1 MDSKRIVQSE
11 VSAEKASKIFSHYNE
26 SHWSV
31 FMTDEL
37 FCLVSSICIPLLRI
51 QKRAV
56 ISLIS
61 Q

>member
-1 MDSKRIVQSE
+1 MDSIRIVQSE

-26 SHWSV
+26 SHWSR
-31 FMTDEL
+31 FMTGEL

-51 QKRAV
+51 RKRTV